1 MAKARSTTE
10 TESDIQRDILAMLKD
25 HGVFHWRQN
34 SGVAFVHGRKM
45 TLGPQGIPDILM
57 VRAGGRLV
65 GIEVKSAT
73 GKLRNDQKLWA
84 LKAYRVGV
92 DVYLV
97 RSRIDA
103 RLVLDAHPLHLNIAV
118 SHCRGDTIETLESK
132 VQAEH
137 ERKRKART
145 GKNAT

>member
-10 TESDIQRDILAMLKD
+10 TESDIQRDILAMLTER
-25 HGVFHWRQN
+25 GVFHWRQN

-45 TLGPQGIPDILM
+45 TLGPQGIPDILT
-57 VRAGGRLV
+57 VRPGGYLV
-65 GIEVKSAT
+65 GMEVKSAT

-92 DVYLV
+92 EVYLV
-97 RSRIDA
+97 RSVGDA
-103 RLVLDAHPLHLNIAV
+103 RLVIDTHPSFLNVAL

-137 ERKRKART
+137 ERKRKARP
-145 GKNAT
+145 GKNAP